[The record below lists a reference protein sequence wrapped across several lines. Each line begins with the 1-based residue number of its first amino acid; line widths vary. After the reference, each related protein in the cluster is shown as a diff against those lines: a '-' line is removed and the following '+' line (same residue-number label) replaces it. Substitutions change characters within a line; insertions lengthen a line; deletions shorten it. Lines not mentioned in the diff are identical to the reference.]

1 MHPVAIDIGS
11 LKIHWYGIL
20 IAVGFLVGIWTAGRR
35 GLRNGL
41 DPQRTSDLAMWLLIG
56 AIVGARVLHVI
67 SYWRE
72 EFAGRPLWEIVA
84 IWKGGLVFYGGL
96 IGAALA
102 GILFVKLKKLPFYK
116 MADAL
121 APSIALG
128 SMFGRIGCLMTGC
141 CFGRVCSL
149 PWAIQFPTGSLA
161 WEQQEHLH
169 QIGPTDAALPVHPTQ
184 LYDSFAN
191 LLLYLGLAWLYRR
204 KKFDGQVFA
213 VFLIGYAVL
222 RSTVEIFRGDYQAGE
237 IHAGLTPAQ
246 LVSVGIVATG
256 IALLAFL
263 PRSAAP
269 AAKRG

>member
-1 MHPVAIDIGS
+1 M
-11 LKIHWYGIL
+11 
-20 IAVGFLVGIWTAGRR
+20 IALAFLAGVWTAGRR
-35 GLRNGL
+35 GLRHGL
-41 DPQRTSDLAMWLLIG
+41 DPQRVSDLAMCLLIG
-56 AIVGARVLHVI
+56 GIVGSRVLHVI

-72 EFAGRPLWEIVA
+72 DFAGRPLWEIVA

-96 IGAALA
+96 IGAAIAGLA
-102 GILFVKLKKLPFYK
+102 FVKLKHLPFFK
-116 MADAL
+116 TADAL

-141 CFGRVCSL
+141 CYGAKCDL
-149 PWAIQFPTGSLA
+149 PWAICFP
-161 WEQQEHLH
+161 EEHETH
-169 QIGPTDAALPVHPTQ
+169 GMPVHPTQ

-222 RSTVEIFRGDYQAGE
+222 RSTVEMFRGDYQAGE

-246 LVSVGIVATG
+246 LVSVAIVVIG
-256 IALLAFL
+256 IALLAWL
-263 PRSAAP
+263 PRLA